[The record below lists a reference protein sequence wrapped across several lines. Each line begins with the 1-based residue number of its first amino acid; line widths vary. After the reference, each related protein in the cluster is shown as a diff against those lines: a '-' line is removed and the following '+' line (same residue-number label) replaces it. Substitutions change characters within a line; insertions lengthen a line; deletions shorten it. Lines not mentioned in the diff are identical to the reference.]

1 MFFLKKYIYSVG
13 KGYSSPSEKTSKS
26 LKHLQSENIKQKR
39 PKYDISKITK
49 LGAQMH
55 AIHQSGILIFH
66 EKSVFF

>member
-55 AIHQSGILIFH
+55 AIHQ
-66 EKSVFF
+66 KSVFF